1 MTTPYDTPH
10 TTSDDDPEAIRRE
23 IERTQRRLGGD
34 VDALT
39 EKVTPSRI
47 MERRVGR
54 VRNRVAGW
62 RDAVMGSDA
71 GDNPSGARGLAS
83 QASGRL
89 DDVTSTV
96 SDTASDAA
104 SRVADTTRDLP
115 DAARRQTR
123 GNPLAAGLIAF
134 GAGWLVSSLLPA
146 TRQEQEL
153 AGQVKDKAVEAGQ
166 PLVEQAQEKAKELG
180 ENLRE
185 PAQEAVQSV
194 QQTAQEAVST
204 VQDEGRSAAEQVQG
218 RAQQAGSTVKD
229 EATGR

>member
-1 MTTPYDTPH
+1 MTTPYDTPR
-10 TTSDDDPEAIRRE
+10 TTPDDDPEAIRRE

-62 RDAVMGSDA
+62 RDAVMGSDS
-71 GDNPSGARGLAS
+71 DNHPSGARGLAS

-115 DAARRQTR
+115 DVARRQTR

-153 AGQVKDKAVEAGQ
+153 AAQVKDKAVEAGQ
-166 PLVEQAQEKAKELG
+166 PLVEQAQDTAKELG

-185 PAQEAVQSV
+185 PAREAVQSV
-194 QQTAQEAVST
+194 QESAQEAVST

-218 RAQQAGSTVKD
+218 RAQEAGGTVKD

>member
-1 MTTPYDTPH
+1 MTTPYDTPQ
-10 TTSDDDPEAIRRE
+10 TTSSSDPDAIRRE

-54 VRNRVAGW
+54 VRSRVAGW
-62 RDAVMGSDA
+62 RDAVMGSDS
-71 GDNPSGARGLAS
+71 DDHPSGARGLAS
-83 QASGRL
+83 QASDRL
-89 DDVTSTV
+89 DDVTSTA

-153 AGQVKDKAVEAGQ
+153 AGQVKDKALEAGQ
-166 PLVEQAQEKAKELG
+166 PLVEQAQEKAQELG
-180 ENLRE
+180 ESLRE
-185 PAQEAVQSV
+185 PAQAAVQSV
-194 QQTAQEAVST
+194 QETAQDAVST
-204 VQDEGRSAAEQVQG
+204 VQDEGRSAADQVQD